1 MGLAMM
7 LFLHFYMKFTQPLFI
22 QGLMGLK
29 GLYEA
34 KPVAL
39 YIFNKPAEGDLK
51 RPFKQPPGIFGG
63 KSLPIYSSTFIFMT
77 NETRSLASNPATDKA
92 SIAAAEGKPA
102 PKEE

>member
-1 MGLAMM
+1 MGVAMM
-7 LFLHFYMKFTQPLFI
+7 TFLHLYLKYTQPLFI

-39 YIFNKPAEGDLK
+39 YIFGKPAEGDLK

-63 KSLPIYSSTFIFMT
+63 MFIFD
-77 NETRSLASNPATDKA
+77 APAFPCTIFFV
-92 SIAAAEGKPA
+92 SFLTLH
-102 PKEE
+102 